1 MCIRDRF
8 SPTLVCVSTS
18 KKQLKTSLEFNLL
31 NHYLDATKGQQQTSK
46 KKIVYHPL
54 ACWELFLSSVG
65 AHPQPRIYHSHTGK
79 STRITE
85 QCSQFYLYFIFRKD
99 LIAFKAPRRHKLA
112 VYILSKSSEY
122 LLCLNFWTS
131 FRLTA

>member
-1 MCIRDRF
+1 MYC
-8 SPTLVCVSTS
+8 
-18 KKQLKTSLEFNLL
+18 
-31 NHYLDATKGQQQTSK
+31 
-46 KKIVYHPL
+46 
-54 ACWELFLSSVG
+54 
-65 AHPQPRIYHSHTGK
+65 HPQPRIYHSHTGK
-79 STRITE
+79 STRITV
-85 QCSQFYLYFIFRKD
+85 QCSQFYLYFIFSSSLFFRKD